1 MERSVEVLA
10 VILFGVTGLSHILQP
25 RAWAEFFILLRG
37 KGEPGAF
44 VDGFLNLAMAGI
56 IIAFHHVWSGIP
68 LVLTVVGWC
77 LLIKSLLR
85 FCLPKQGLMM
95 MARVSID
102 RSWEFQVAGAGLVV
116 LAGLIGYGVYA
127 G

>member
-10 VILFGVTGLSHILQP
+10 IILFGVLGLSHILQP
-25 RAWAEFFILLRG
+25 KAWAEFFILLRG

-44 VDGFLNLAMAGI
+44 VDGLLNLPLAGVI
-56 IIAFHHVWSGIP
+56 IGFHKVWSGVSV
-68 LVLTVVGWC
+68 VLTLVGWC

-85 FCLPKQGLMM
+85 FCLPKQGLMI
-95 MARVSID
+95 MARVSME
-102 RSWEFQVAGAGLVV
+102 RSWEFQVAGAVLVV
-116 LAGLIGYGVYA
+116 LAGLLGYRVYA